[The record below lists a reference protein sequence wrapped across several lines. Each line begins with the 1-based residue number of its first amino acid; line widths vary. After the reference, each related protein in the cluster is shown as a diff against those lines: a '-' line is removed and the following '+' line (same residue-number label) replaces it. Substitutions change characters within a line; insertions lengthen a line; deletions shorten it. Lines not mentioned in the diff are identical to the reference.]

1 MQPVQ
6 RLLPQVLRLHT
17 YPHPCND
24 HQSISSLASIIYT
37 HQINGA
43 A

>member
-24 HQSISSLASIIYT
+24 H
-37 HQINGA
+37 
-43 A
+43 

>member
-6 RLLPQVLRLHT
+6 RLLPQVLSLHT

-24 HQSISSLASIIYT
+24 H
-37 HQINGA
+37 
-43 A
+43 